1 VGTYPLTLPD
11 HVMAEA
17 KRAAV
22 EDKVSLNELL
32 SAFIAVGLVQRLALL
47 DLKKRAALGN
57 VDVALEILDRIPN
70 VAPDPGDEL
79 T

>member
-1 VGTYPLTLPD
+1 MGTYPLTLPD